1 MLNRPKYILF
11 ILALAFT
18 VLTLGNVILFD
29 FHIEDQGVFILTTL
43 ATCGISTTSMLYLF
57 FHFKKNYISKAAVEN
72 EDGEIDMKK
81 LKAELDKANRDKII
95 QTRKKHF
102 EESLSGKKN
111 KPGVEE
117 FVTSH
122 LAKEMSASQ
131 AAYFSV
137 TNRDGKNLLKLTAS
151 FAYHVPESQEV
162 VFEFGEGL
170 TGQAAVEGKP
180 VNIKKIP
187 DGYITA
193 LSGLGKATPS
203 NLMILPIKH
212 NGKVKGVLELSSFT
226 EFSSEDE
233 EYLVQI
239 SEII

>member
-11 ILALAFT
+11 ILATAFT
-18 VLTLGNVILFD
+18 LLTLCNVVLFD
-29 FHIEDQGVFILTTL
+29 LHIEDQGVFILTTL
-43 ATCGISTTSMLYLF
+43 ATCGISAASMLYLF
-57 FHFKKNYISKAAVEN
+57 FHFKRNYISKKAVEN

-95 QTRKKHF
+95 QARKKHF
-102 EESLSGKKN
+102 EESLGDKKN
-111 KPGVEE
+111 KPDMEE

-122 LAKEMSASQ
+122 LAKEMNASQ

-137 TNRDGKNLLKLTAS
+137 QNRNGKNVLKLTAS
-151 FAYHVPESQEV
+151 FAYHIPESQEV
-162 VFEFGEGL
+162 IFEFGEGL
-170 TGQAAVEGKP
+170 TGQAAVEGKA
-180 VNIKKIP
+180 VNLKKIP

-203 NLMILPIKH
+203 NLMILPIKN
-212 NGKVKGVLELSSFT
+212 NGKIKGVLELSSFT
-226 EFSSEDE
+226 EFSPEDE
-233 EYLVQI
+233 EYLTHI